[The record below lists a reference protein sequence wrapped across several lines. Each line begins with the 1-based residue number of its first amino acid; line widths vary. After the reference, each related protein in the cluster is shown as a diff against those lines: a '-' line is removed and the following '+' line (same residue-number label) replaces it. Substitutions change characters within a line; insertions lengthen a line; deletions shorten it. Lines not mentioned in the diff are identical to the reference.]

1 MNRQKDKNQHS
12 LRLAVATATLGMS
25 MGVSPGV
32 VLASPDTGSVHEP
45 VKVAAANVDPG
56 RINPQPTPAMDA
68 RPGTVFPKVEQP
80 GVQHTKVE
88 QPGVQYPKVEQPGMQ
103 YPKVE
108 QVVPQK

>member
-32 VLASPDTGSVHEP
+32 VLASPDMVSVQEP
-45 VKVAAANVDPG
+45 IQVAAAKVDPG
-56 RINPQPTPAMDA
+56 RIDPKVVPAVDT
-68 RPGTVFPKVEQP
+68 RPGTVFPKLEQP
-80 GVQHTKVE
+80 GVQHYKLE